1 MSGKE
6 FKTFKQFMLTLD
18 RNTRI
23 VVFQQIVKKC
33 HVTDTSV
40 RLWERGETSPQQ
52 WRISVINNIA
62 KRYGYEIV
70 FSPSKRRQHLD
81 NSGDVGAPARGKT
94 NNDNNENN
102 QQGGT
107 L

>member
-18 RNTRI
+18 RNERI

-40 RLWERGETSPQQ
+40 RLWERGATSPQQ

-62 KRYGYEIV
+62 KRYGYEIL
-70 FSPSKRRQHLD
+70 FSPSNRRQHLD
-81 NSGDVGAPARGKT
+81 GT
-94 NNDNNENN
+94 NDTTNPNNENN
-102 QQGGT
+102 AQSEQGGT

>member
-1 MSGKE
+1 MSGKTT
-6 FKTFKQFMLTLD
+6 KSFKQFMLTLD
-18 RNTRI
+18 RNERI

-40 RLWERGETSPQQ
+40 RLWERGATSPQQ
-52 WRISVINNIA
+52 WRINVINNIA

-70 FSPSKRRQHLD
+70 FSPSNRRQHLD
-81 NSGDVGAPARGKT
+81 GTDETLNAQ
-94 NNDNNENN
+94 NEQQNN
-102 QQGGT
+102 QQGGA